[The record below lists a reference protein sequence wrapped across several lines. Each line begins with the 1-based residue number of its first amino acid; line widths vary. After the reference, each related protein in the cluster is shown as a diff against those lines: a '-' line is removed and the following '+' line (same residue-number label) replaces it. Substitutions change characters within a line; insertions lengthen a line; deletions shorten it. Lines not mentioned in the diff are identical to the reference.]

1 MNKKIVLL
9 NLVNTFLIFSIMSIL
24 RSIFL
29 YYLSFRHG
37 FYRGEVD
44 YKLLIKDIELDLWLT
59 YYVPYLLGILILV
72 LINLFLVKIKTKYF
86 IFSIFLGLFLFI
98 LIEEAYVRPI
108 FFIFER
114 FSEYNLLLHI
124 IFFSLLNYVLIKVLK
139 KIKKL

>member
-72 LINLFLVKIKTKYF
+72 LINLFLVKIKTRYF

-139 KIKKL
+139 KIKKF